1 MFITQL
7 GILRKAG
14 QKTQTEKTVFPLN
27 RSMVFKLHYTRIKL
41 LNCTNSHSFES
52 VSYILKP
59 HLNTF
64 AKVN

>member
-7 GILRKAG
+7 DILRKAG

>member
-7 GILRKAG
+7 DILRKAG
-14 QKTQTEKTVFPLN
+14 QKRLAEKTVFPLN
-27 RSMVFKLHYTRIKL
+27 RSMVFKLNYTRIKL
-41 LNCTNSHSFES
+41 LNCTKSHSLES
-52 VSYILKP
+52 VTYILKP